1 MQKSKLRNSIVFNF
15 NFLFLNSRGAG
26 FTLIEILASL
36 AILSIALVV
45 ILQLFS
51 ANLKGITTSDGYVN
65 AVMKAESVM
74 RNVLDDDKLEEKSW
88 SETTED
94 GYGID
99 VSITEIENERTENLM
114 IKLLEINLSLRWQ
127 EGIKERKLTLKTM
140 KTVAK

>member
-1 MQKSKLRNSIVFNF
+1 MKEISPYPQSAIRNFQ
-15 NFLFLNSRGAG
+15 RG

-51 ANLKGITTSDGYVN
+51 VNLKGITASDSYVD

-74 RNVLDDDKLEEKSW
+74 RNILDDEKLEEKSW

-99 VSITEIENERTENLM
+99 VRIAETENERTENLM
-114 IKLLEINLSLRWQ
+114 VKLMEIDLEIRWQ
-127 EGIKERKLTLKTM
+127 EGTKERKLTIKTM

>member
-1 MQKSKLRNSIVFNF
+1 MNELSSYPKHTIRNSQ
-15 NFLFLNSRGAG
+15 RG

-36 AILSIALVV
+36 AILSISLVV

-51 ANLKGITTSDGYVN
+51 INLKGITVSDGYVDT
-65 AVMKAESVM
+65 VMKAESVM
-74 RNVLDDDKLEEKSW
+74 RNILDDEKLEEKSW

-99 VSITEIENERTENLM
+99 VSITETENERTENLM
-114 IKLLEINLSLRWQ
+114 VKLMEIDLSIRWQ
-127 EGIKERKLTLKTM
+127 EGMKERKLTLKTM

>member
-1 MQKSKLRNSIVFNF
+1 MNNKCLHPKNRERDSER
-15 NFLFLNSRGAG
+15 G
-26 FTLIEILASL
+26 FTLIEILAAL
-36 AILSIALVV
+36 AILSISLVV

-51 ANLKGITTSDGYVN
+51 ANLRGITASDKYVD

-74 RNVLDDDKLEEKSW
+74 RSILDDEEIEERSW

-99 VSITEIENERTENLM
+99 VNITGIENERTENLM
-114 IKLLEINLSLRWQ
+114 VKVMEIDLTVKWQ
-127 EGIKERKLTLKTM
+127 EGLKERKLNLKTM

>member
-1 MQKSKLRNSIVFNF
+1 MNDRFPRTQYAIRNSQ
-15 NFLFLNSRGAG
+15 RG

-51 ANLKGITTSDGYVN
+51 ANLKGIRASDGYVD
-65 AVMKAESVM
+65 AVMKAESIM
-74 RNVLDDDKLEEKSW
+74 RNILDDEKLAEKSW

-99 VSITEIENERTENLM
+99 VSITETENEKTENLM
-114 IKLLEINLSLRWQ
+114 VKLMAIDLSLRWQ
-127 EGIKERKLTLKTM
+127 EGTKERKLTLKTM

>member
-1 MQKSKLRNSIVFNF
+1 MNERSPYPQYAIRNSQ
-15 NFLFLNSRGAG
+15 RG

-36 AILSIALVV
+36 AILSISLVV

-51 ANLKGITTSDGYVN
+51 INLKGITVSDGYVD

-74 RNVLDDDKLEEKSW
+74 RNILDDDKLEEKSW
-88 SETTED
+88 SEATED

-99 VSITEIENERTENLM
+99 VSITETGKERTENLM
-114 IKLLEINLSLRWQ
+114 VKLMEIDLSIRWQ
-127 EGIKERKLTLKTM
+127 EGIKERKLALKTM

>member
-1 MQKSKLRNSIVFNF
+1 MNERSPYTQYAIRNSH
-15 NFLFLNSRGAG
+15 RG

-51 ANLKGITTSDGYVN
+51 VNLKGITTSDGYAD

-74 RNVLDDDKLEEKSW
+74 RNILDDEKLEEKSW

-99 VSITEIENERTENLM
+99 VRIAETENERTENLM
-114 IKLLEINLSLRWQ
+114 VKLMEIDLSIRWQ
-127 EGIKERKLTLKTM
+127 QGTKERKLTLKTM

>member
-1 MQKSKLRNSIVFNF
+1 MKERSPYPQSAIRNFQ
-15 NFLFLNSRGAG
+15 RG

-51 ANLKGITTSDGYVN
+51 VNLKGITASDGYVD

-74 RNVLDDDKLEEKSW
+74 RNVLDDDKLEENSW

-99 VSITEIENERTENLM
+99 VRIAETENERTENLM
-114 IKLLEINLSLRWQ
+114 VKLMEIDLEIRWQ
-127 EGIKERKLTLKTM
+127 EGTKERKLALKTM
-140 KTVAK
+140 KMVAK

>member
-1 MQKSKLRNSIVFNF
+1 MNERSPYPQYTIRNSQ
-15 NFLFLNSRGAG
+15 RG

-36 AILSIALVV
+36 AILSISLVV

-51 ANLKGITTSDGYVN
+51 INLKGITVSDGYVD

-74 RNVLDDDKLEEKSW
+74 RNILDDDKLEEKSW
-88 SETTED
+88 NETTED

-99 VSITEIENERTENLM
+99 VSITETGKERTDNLM
-114 IKLLEINLSLRWQ
+114 IKLMEIDISIRWQ
-127 EGIKERKLTLKTM
+127 EGIKERKLALKTM

>member
-1 MQKSKLRNSIVFNF
+1 MNERSPYPPYAIRNSQ
-15 NFLFLNSRGAG
+15 RG

-36 AILSIALVV
+36 AILSISLVV

-51 ANLKGITTSDGYVN
+51 INLKGITVSDGYVD

-74 RNVLDDDKLEEKSW
+74 RDILDNEKLEEKSW

-99 VSITEIENERTENLM
+99 VSITETGNERTENLM
-114 IKLLEINLSLRWQ
+114 VKLMEIDLSIRWQ